1 MKTVQTNKLV
11 RDKICNNLV
20 ENGIADSVQCHP
32 VFGREYQTYL
42 FSKLMEECAEVIGAN
57 TKEQTTEELADLLE
71 VVDAIREEFKISVM
85 DVKEVKTQKKC
96 EKGGFYEGC
105 ILEGINYECEH

>member
-1 MKTVQTNKLV
+1 MQVKTNKLV
-11 RDKICNNLV
+11 RDKVCEV
-20 ENGIADSVQCHP
+20 MADRGIAKSSKCRYAK
-32 VFGREYQTYL
+32 GKEYQTYL
-42 FSKLMEECAEVIGAN
+42 FAKLMEECAEVIGAN

-85 DVKEVKTQKKC
+85 DVKELKTQKKC

-105 ILEGINYECEH
+105 ILEGINYEREH

>member
-20 ENGIADSVQCHP
+20 ENGVVESCQCHP

-42 FSKLMEECAEVIGAN
+42 FSKLMEKGAEVIGAN

-71 VVDAIREEFKISVM
+71 VVDAIREEFQISSQ
-85 DVKEVKTQKKC
+85 EI
-96 EKGGFYEGC
+96 FRL
-105 ILEGINYECEH
+105 IPLL

>member
-57 TKEQTTEELADLLE
+57 TAEQRAEEIADVREVLHAIAYLE
-71 VVDAIREEFKISVM
+71 GIEPHVIEMAQNEKFK
-85 DVKEVKTQKKC
+85 D
-96 EKGGFYEGC
+96 KGGFTK
-105 ILEGINYECEH
+105 GIVMTEVTYK

>member
-20 ENGIADSVQCHP
+20 ENGIAESCDCHP

-57 TKEQTTEELADLLE
+57 TAEQRAEEIADVRE
-71 VVDAIREEFKISVM
+71 VLDTIAQLDGIEPYVIEMVQNDKFR
-85 DVKEVKTQKKC
+85 D
-96 EKGGFYEGC
+96 KGGFTQGLVMTEVTYK
-105 ILEGINYECEH
+105 

>member
-20 ENGIADSVQCHP
+20 ENGVAESCDSHP

-42 FSKLMEECAEVIGAN
+42 FATLMEECAEVIGAN
-57 TKEQTTEELADLLE
+57 TAEQRAEEIADVREVLNAIAHLE
-71 VVDAIREEFKISVM
+71 GIEPHVIEMAQNEKIK
-85 DVKEVKTQKKC
+85 D
-96 EKGGFYEGC
+96 KGGFTK
-105 ILEGINYECEH
+105 GIVMTEVTYK

>member
-11 RDKICNNLV
+11 RDKICKNLV
-20 ENGIADSVQCHP
+20 DEGIAESCDCHP

-57 TKEQTTEELADLLE
+57 TAEQRAEEIADVREVLHAIAYLE
-71 VVDAIREEFKISVM
+71 GIEPHVIEMAQNEKFK
-85 DVKEVKTQKKC
+85 D
-96 EKGGFYEGC
+96 KGGFTK
-105 ILEGINYECEH
+105 GIVMTEVTYK

>member
-71 VVDAIREEFKISVM
+71 VVDAIREEFEISVM
-85 DVKEVKTQKKC
+85 DVIEMAQNEKFKD
-96 EKGGFYEGC
+96 KGGFTK
-105 ILEGINYECEH
+105 GIVMTEVTYK

>member
-1 MKTVQTNKLV
+1 MAD
-11 RDKICNNLV
+11 R
-20 ENGIADSVQCHP
+20 GIAKSSKVRYAK
-32 VFGREYQTYL
+32 GKEYQTYL
-42 FSKLMEECAEVIGAN
+42 FAKLMEECAEVIGAN

-85 DVKEVKTQKKC
+85 DVKELKTQKKC

-105 ILEGINYECEH
+105 ILEGINYEREC

>member
-20 ENGIADSVQCHP
+20 ENGIAESCDCHP

-42 FSKLMEECAEVIGAN
+42 FAKLMEEYAEVIGAN
-57 TKEQTTEELADLLE
+57 TAEQRAEEIADVREVLHAIAYLE
-71 VVDAIREEFKISVM
+71 GIEPHVIEMAQNEKFK
-85 DVKEVKTQKKC
+85 D
-96 EKGGFYEGC
+96 KGGFTK
-105 ILEGINYECEH
+105 GIVMTEVTYK

>member
-1 MKTVQTNKLV
+1 MAD
-11 RDKICNNLV
+11 R
-20 ENGIADSVQCHP
+20 GIAKSSK
-32 VFGREYQTYL
+32 FRYTKGKEYQTYL
-42 FSKLMEECAEVIGAN
+42 FAKLMEECAEVIGAN

-71 VVDAIREEFKISVM
+71 VIDAIREEFEISVM

-105 ILEGINYECEH
+105 ILEGINYED

>member
-20 ENGIADSVQCHP
+20 ENGVAESCDCHP

-42 FSKLMEECAEVIGAN
+42 FAKLMEECAEVIGAN
-57 TKEQTTEELADLLE
+57 TAEQRAEEIADVREELHAIAYLE
-71 VVDAIREEFKISVM
+71 GIDPHVIGMAQNEKFK
-85 DVKEVKTQKKC
+85 D
-96 EKGGFYEGC
+96 KGGFTK
-105 ILEGINYECEH
+105 GIVMTEVTYK

>member
-11 RDKICNNLV
+11 RDKICKKLV
-20 ENGIADSVQCHP
+20 DEGIAESCQCHP

-57 TKEQTTEELADLLE
+57 TAEQRAEEIADVREVLHAIAYLE
-71 VVDAIREEFKISVM
+71 GIEPHVIEMAQNEKFK
-85 DVKEVKTQKKC
+85 D
-96 EKGGFYEGC
+96 KGGFTK
-105 ILEGINYECEH
+105 GIVMTEVTYK

>member
-20 ENGIADSVQCHP
+20 ENGVADSVQCHP

-42 FSKLMEECAEVIGAN
+42 FAKLMEECAEVIGAN
-57 TKEQTTEELADLLE
+57 TAEQRAEEIADVREVLHAIAYLE
-71 VVDAIREEFKISVM
+71 GIEPHVIEMAQNEKFK
-85 DVKEVKTQKKC
+85 D
-96 EKGGFYEGC
+96 KGGFTK
-105 ILEGINYECEH
+105 GIVMTEVTYK

>member
-20 ENGIADSVQCHP
+20 ENGVADSVQCHP

-57 TKEQTTEELADLLE
+57 TAEQRAEEIADVREVLHAIAHLE
-71 VVDAIREEFKISVM
+71 GIEPHVIEMAQNEKFK
-85 DVKEVKTQKKC
+85 D
-96 EKGGFYEGC
+96 KGGFTK
-105 ILEGINYECEH
+105 GIVMTEVTYK